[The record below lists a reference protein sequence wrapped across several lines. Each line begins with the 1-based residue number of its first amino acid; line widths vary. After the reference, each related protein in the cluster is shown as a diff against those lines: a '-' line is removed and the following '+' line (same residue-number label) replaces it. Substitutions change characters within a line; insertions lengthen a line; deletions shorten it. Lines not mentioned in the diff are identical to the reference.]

1 MQCSITGN
9 FGSACKFAQ
18 LGKWEWLAV
27 DGEWAVGAHE
37 TDLATTWHYKKL
49 RDHCDSTGYWRS
61 FGRPA
66 RL

>member
-1 MQCSITGN
+1 MAVLAS
-9 FGSACKFAQ
+9 FAQ